1 MTDVEK
7 RRPNPQTL
15 REANSRPSF
24 CSPRLAGDPL
34 VFNYRDS
41 LAQALTDE
49 LHDLSGD
56 RFAQSFHHL
65 RHGLFG
71 ESQGL

>member
-7 RRPNPQTL
+7 RRPKPQTL

-24 CSPRLAGDPL
+24 CPRLAGDAP

-49 LHDLSGD
+49 LHDLFGD